1 MIDSIIFWG
10 ALALAVALHCLI
22 EYNKPSAQYRR
33 ALRKA
38 IRVCNRA
45 YGDMRRT
52 FAKID
57 RRFRNVPRY
66 STGEGGGNV

>member
-1 MIDSIIFWG
+1 MIDSILFWG
-10 ALALAVALHCLI
+10 ALSVAVALHCLI

-45 YGDMRRT
+45 
-52 FAKID
+52 FADI
-57 RRFRNVPRY
+57 RASIPRY